1 MNKIQTIFFST
12 LFVIILCSFVIVEAS
27 ASSQQQEL
35 NDFQEQLSR
44 FRRFS
49 LPSFPNSKR
58 SDFDDPRFFSSAYGK
73 RSGGRAFSNFD
84 NRQPLYLDGWY

>member
-1 MNKIQTIFFST
+1 MNKIETIIFST
-12 LFVIILCSFVIVEAS
+12 LFVIILCSFVSVEA
-27 ASSQQQEL
+27 ASQQEL
-35 NDFQEQLSR
+35 NDFEEQLSR

-49 LPSFPNSKR
+49 LPSYPNSKR